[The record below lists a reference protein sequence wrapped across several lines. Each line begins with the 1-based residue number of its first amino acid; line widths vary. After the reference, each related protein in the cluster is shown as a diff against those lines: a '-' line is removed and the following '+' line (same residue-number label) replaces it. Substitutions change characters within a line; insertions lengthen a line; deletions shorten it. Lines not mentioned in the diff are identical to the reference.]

1 MTPLFIFSI
10 CLTAASLPLHL
21 LAERRE
27 WAAGRVVTRVS
38 ASLGF
43 IGAALAAGA
52 LNSLFGQFILA
63 GLLLSFLGDI
73 FLLGR
78 AKELFLAGLVSFL
91 LGHLAYVAA
100 FIIHG
105 IDFLYAAGGIVV
117 VAVKGAAIFRW
128 LKPHIPPNLLRPV
141 VAYIIVIS
149 AMVATA
155 LGALGE
161 AAPPRLILGALFFY
175 ISDIAV
181 ARDRFVTK
189 DFRNR
194 VVGLPIYYAGQLL
207 IASCAGG

>member
-1 MTPLFIFSI
+1 MPPLMTASV
-10 CLTAASLPLHL
+10 CLTAAAVPLYL
-21 LAERRE
+21 LAVRRE
-27 WAAGRVVTRVS
+27 WAPGRVVTKPL

-63 GLLLSFLGDI
+63 GLLLSFLGDV

-78 AKELFLAGLVSFL
+78 VKKLFLAGLMSFL
-91 LGHLAYVAA
+91 LGHMAYVAA

-105 IDFLYAAGGIVV
+105 IDFLYTAGGIVV
-117 VAVKGAAIFRW
+117 VAVMGAAIFRW

-141 VAYIIVIS
+141 IAYIVVIS
-149 AMVATA
+149 VMVATA

-189 DFRNR
+189 DLRNR